1 MEHHNRLAI
10 AALIGAFMLLWPST
24 NLLAQTSFEAATSG
38 ANCTQARTG
47 MRTCTYKVG
56 HSLEFTILGVGQF
69 DASVSFE
76 RSDAKGDFYARI
88 GLAHRCVIIVPGG
101 RAPSAVVDAL
111 AQYAFVS
118 PRTGLVY
125 RTWQSCDAAGA

>member
-1 MEHHNRLAI
+1 MGFYPRADV
-10 AALIGAFMLLWPST
+10 
-24 NLLAQTSFEAATSG
+24 LAQTSFEAATSG
-38 ANCTQARTG
+38 AKCTQARTG
-47 MRTCTYKVG
+47 MRTCSYKVG
-56 HSLEFTILGVGQF
+56 DSLEFTILGVGQF
-69 DASVSFE
+69 DASVNFE

-111 AQYAFVS
+111 GQYAFVS